1 MPTIELSGGPVHY
14 RVAGPE
20 ESAAPPVVFV
30 HPLLTD
36 GRLWS
41 RVADDLAE
49 RGIRS
54 YAPDWP
60 LGAHPSAMNDGADLS
75 PRGIARLILEFLEA
89 LGLDA
94 VTLVGNDTGGALCQF
109 AVDEDPRRIGRVV
122 LTNCDG
128 LDVFPPAAFKP
139 LFALLRNERRARFL
153 AGQMRVRLLRQ
164 SWLGFGM
171 LAHDLPAELTRAW
184 IEPALSDDGVVRD
197 LVRFLKA
204 VEPDELLDVSTR
216 LDRFEG
222 AVTLVWGTGDR
233 AFTAKL
239 GRRIQQRFRDA
250 AFVPV
255 PKARTFVPLDAP
267 RQLADEIVAIA
278 ARPRVRSERT
288 NGARER

>member
-1 MPTIELSGGPVHY
+1 MATIELSNGTVHY

-30 HPLLTD
+30 HAFLTD
-36 GRLWS
+36 GALWT
-41 RVADDLAE
+41 RVADRLAE

-60 LGAHPSAMNDGADLS
+60 LGAHPVAMNPAADLS
-75 PRGIARLILEFLEA
+75 PRGIARQILEFLAA
-89 LGLDA
+89 LDLDA

-109 AVDEDPRRIGRVV
+109 AVDEDPRRIGRLV

-139 LFALLRNERRARFL
+139 LFALLRSERRARFL
-153 AGQMRVRLLRQ
+153 AGQMRIRPLRQ

-171 LAHDLPAELTRAW
+171 LAHDLPAELTRTW
-184 IEPALSDDGVVRD
+184 IEPALRDDGVVRD
-197 LVRFLKA
+197 LTRFLKA
-204 VEPDELLDVSTR
+204 VDPDDLADVSTR
-216 LDRFEG
+216 LDRFPG
-222 AVTLVWGTGDR
+222 PVTLVWGTGDR
-233 AFTAKL
+233 AFTTKL
-239 GRRIQQRFRDA
+239 GRRLRERFRAA

-255 PKARTFVPLDAP
+255 PKARTFVSLDAP

-278 ARPRVRSERT
+278 QDAASASERSLRS
-288 NGARER
+288 GDR